1 MMRIEIA
8 SEPLGVGLKVLSF
21 GYNSGVLVVELKV
34 YLAVVPFGVF
44 AIGED
49 GSVVDFELYPK
60 GVDEAVE
67 EALAI
72 ERGEAPASMSRLLE
86 RLRGKVSL
94 VVVEDNDLARSVSGF
109 GFNVSV
115 TPADAVFRSFRSRLA
130 EVAVEHGFVGSV
142 EELAKWMYSMQVE
155 YTRRKL
161 RGVAAKRDML
171 AVQAIRA
178 IDDIDKTI
186 NLFATRIREWYGVH
200 FPELDELVKEH
211 EDYIRLVA
219 EIGHRDGIT
228 VESLGR
234 IGFSEAKA
242 SKIVEVAS
250 SSVGADLSEH
260 DAEAI
265 RTLARIVLDLF
276 QLRKTLTSYLDEIM
290 SEVAPNITALVG
302 PLLGARLLSLAGSLE
317 RMAMLPAS
325 TIQVL
330 GAEKA
335 LFRALRTGGRPP
347 KHGVIFQYPE
357 IHRSPKWQRGKI
369 ARALAAKLALAA
381 KVDAFTGRFV
391 GDRLREELQARIEE
405 IKKVYA
411 KPPVRKE
418 VKEAKPRPPRRE
430 ARRGARRR

>member
-1 MMRIEIA
+1 
-8 SEPLGVGLKVLSF
+8 
-21 GYNSGVLVVELKV
+21 VVELKV
-34 YLAVVPFGVF
+34 YLVTAPFGVF
-44 AIGED
+44 AVSEGGD
-49 GSVVDFELYPK
+49 VVDFELYPK

-72 ERGEAPASMSRLLE
+72 ERGEVSASATRLLE
-86 RLRGKVSL
+86 RLKGKVSQ
-94 VVVEDNDLARSVSGF
+94 VVVEDDEFARSVSSLGF
-109 GFNVSV
+109 DVSV
-115 TPADAVFRSFRSRLA
+115 MPGGDVFRSFRSRLS
-130 EVAVEHGFVGSV
+130 EVAVKYGFASSIEDFVSWLYNM
-142 EELAKWMYSMQVE
+142 EVE

-161 RGVAAKRDML
+161 RRVAAKRDML

-211 EDYIRLVA
+211 EDYIRIVA
-219 EIGHRDGIT
+219 EIGHRDNIT
-228 VESLGR
+228 VESLKK

-242 SKIVEVAS
+242 SKIVEAAA

-265 RTLARIVLDLF
+265 RTLARIVLDLY
-276 QLRKTLTSYLDEIM
+276 QLRRTLTSYLGDVM

-302 PLLGARLLSLAGSLE
+302 PLLGARLLSLAGGLE
-317 RMAMLPAS
+317 KMAMLPAS

-369 ARALAAKLALAA
+369 ARALAAKLAIAA
-381 KVDAFTGRFV
+381 KIDAFTGRFL
-391 GDRLREELQARIEE
+391 GDKLREELEARIQE
-405 IKKVYA
+405 IKKLYA

-430 ARRGARRR
+430 ARRERRGKR

>member
-1 MMRIEIA
+1 M
-8 SEPLGVGLKVLSF
+8 
-21 GYNSGVLVVELKV
+21 KV
-34 YLAVVPFGVF
+34 YLVTAPFGVF
-44 AIGED
+44 AVSEGGD
-49 GSVVDFELYPK
+49 VVDFELYPK

-72 ERGEAPASMSRLLE
+72 ERGEVSTSATRLLE
-86 RLRGKVSL
+86 RLKGKVSQ
-94 VVVEDNDLARSVSGF
+94 VVVEDDEFARSVSSLGF
-109 GFNVSV
+109 DVSV
-115 TPADAVFRSFRSRLA
+115 MPGGDVFRSFRSRLS
-130 EVAVEHGFVGSV
+130 EVAVKYGFASSIEDFVSWLYNM
-142 EELAKWMYSMQVE
+142 EVE

-161 RGVAAKRDML
+161 RRVAAKRDML

-211 EDYIRLVA
+211 EDYIRIVA
-219 EIGHRDGIT
+219 EIGHRDNIT
-228 VESLGR
+228 VESLKK

-242 SKIVEVAS
+242 SKIVEAAA

-265 RTLARIVLDLF
+265 RTLARIVLDLY
-276 QLRKTLTSYLDEIM
+276 QLRRTLTSYLGDVM

-302 PLLGARLLSLAGSLE
+302 SLLGARLLSLAGGLE
-317 RMAMLPAS
+317 KMAMLPAS

-369 ARALAAKLALAA
+369 ARALAAKLAIAA
-381 KVDAFTGRFV
+381 KIDAFTGRFL
-391 GDRLREELQARIEE
+391 GDKLREELEARIQE
-405 IKKVYA
+405 IKKLYA

-430 ARRGARRR
+430 ARRERRGRR

>member
-1 MMRIEIA
+1 V
-8 SEPLGVGLKVLSF
+8 VGLKV
-21 GYNSGVLVVELKV
+21 YLVT
-34 YLAVVPFGVF
+34 APFGVF
-44 AIGED
+44 AVSEGGD
-49 GSVVDFELYPK
+49 VVDFELYPK

-72 ERGEAPASMSRLLE
+72 ERGEVSASATRLLE
-86 RLRGKVSL
+86 RLKGKVSQ
-94 VVVEDNDLARSVSGF
+94 VVVEDDEFARSVSSLGF
-109 GFNVSV
+109 DVSV
-115 TPADAVFRSFRSRLA
+115 MPGGDVFRSFRSRLS
-130 EVAVEHGFVGSV
+130 EVAVKYGFASSIEDFVSWLYNM
-142 EELAKWMYSMQVE
+142 EVE

-161 RGVAAKRDML
+161 RRVAAKRDML

-211 EDYIRLVA
+211 EDYIRIVA
-219 EIGHRDGIT
+219 EIGHRDNIT
-228 VESLGR
+228 VESLKK

-242 SKIVEVAS
+242 SKIVEAAA

-265 RTLARIVLDLF
+265 RTLARIVLDLY
-276 QLRKTLTSYLDEIM
+276 QLRKTLTSYLGDVM

-302 PLLGARLLSLAGSLE
+302 PLLGARLLSLAGGLE
-317 RMAMLPAS
+317 KMAMLPAS

-369 ARALAAKLALAA
+369 ARALAAKLAIAA
-381 KVDAFTGRFV
+381 KIDAFTGRFL
-391 GDRLREELQARIEE
+391 GDKLREELEARIQE
-405 IKKVYA
+405 IKKLYA

-430 ARRGARRR
+430 ARRERRGKR

>member
-1 MMRIEIA
+1 V
-8 SEPLGVGLKVLSF
+8 VGLKV
-21 GYNSGVLVVELKV
+21 YLVT
-34 YLAVVPFGVF
+34 APFGVF
-44 AIGED
+44 AVSEGGD
-49 GSVVDFELYPK
+49 VVDFELYPK

-72 ERGEAPASMSRLLE
+72 ERGEVSASATRLLE
-86 RLRGKVSL
+86 RLKGKVSQ
-94 VVVEDNDLARSVSGF
+94 VVVEDDEFARSVSSLGF
-109 GFNVSV
+109 DVSV
-115 TPADAVFRSFRSRLA
+115 MPGGDVFRSFRSRLS
-130 EVAVEHGFVGSV
+130 EVAVKYGFASSIEDFVSWLYNM
-142 EELAKWMYSMQVE
+142 EVE

-161 RGVAAKRDML
+161 RRVAAKRDML

-211 EDYIRLVA
+211 EDYIRIVA
-219 EIGHRDGIT
+219 EIGHRDNIT
-228 VESLGR
+228 VESLKK

-242 SKIVEVAS
+242 SKIVEAAA

-265 RTLARIVLDLF
+265 RTLARIVLDLY
-276 QLRKTLTSYLDEIM
+276 QLRKTLTSYLGDVM

-302 PLLGARLLSLAGSLE
+302 PLLGARLLSLAGGLE
-317 RMAMLPAS
+317 KMAMLPAS

-335 LFRALRTGGRPP
+335 LFRALRTGGKPP

-369 ARALAAKLALAA
+369 ARALAAKLAIAA
-381 KVDAFTGRFV
+381 KIDAFTGRFL
-391 GDRLREELQARIEE
+391 GDKLREELEARIQE
-405 IKKVYA
+405 IKKLYA

-430 ARRGARRR
+430 ARRERRGKR

>member
-1 MMRIEIA
+1 V
-8 SEPLGVGLKVLSF
+8 VGLKV
-21 GYNSGVLVVELKV
+21 YLVT
-34 YLAVVPFGVF
+34 APFGVF
-44 AIGED
+44 AVSEGGD
-49 GSVVDFELYPK
+49 VVDFELYPK

-72 ERGEAPASMSRLLE
+72 ERGEVSASATRLLE
-86 RLRGKVSL
+86 RLKGKVSQ
-94 VVVEDNDLARSVSGF
+94 VVVEDDEFARGVSSLGF
-109 GFNVSV
+109 DVSV
-115 TPADAVFRSFRSRLA
+115 IPGGDVFRSFRSRLS
-130 EVAVEHGFVGSV
+130 EVAVKYGFASSIEDFVNW
-142 EELAKWMYSMQVE
+142 LYSMEVE

-161 RGVAAKRDML
+161 RRVAAKRDML

-219 EIGHRDGIT
+219 EVGHRDNIT
-228 VESLGR
+228 VEGLKR
-234 IGFSEAKA
+234 VGFSEAKA
-242 SKIVEVAS
+242 SKIVEAAA

-265 RTLARIVLDLF
+265 RTLARIVLDLY
-276 QLRKTLTSYLDEIM
+276 QLRRTLTSYLGDVM

-302 PLLGARLLSLAGSLE
+302 PLLGARLLSLAGGLE
-317 RMAMLPAS
+317 KMAMLPAS

-335 LFRALRTGGRPP
+335 LFRALRTGGKPP

-369 ARALAAKLALAA
+369 ARALAAKLAIAA
-381 KVDAFTGRFV
+381 KIDAFTGRFL
-391 GDRLREELQARIEE
+391 GDKLREELEARIQE
-405 IKKVYA
+405 IKKLYA

-430 ARRGARRR
+430 ARRERRGKR

>member
-1 MMRIEIA
+1 M
-8 SEPLGVGLKVLSF
+8 
-21 GYNSGVLVVELKV
+21 KV
-34 YLAVVPFGVF
+34 YLVTAPFGVF
-44 AIGED
+44 AVSEGGD
-49 GSVVDFELYPK
+49 VVDFELYPK

-72 ERGEAPASMSRLLE
+72 ERGEVSASATRLLE
-86 RLRGKVSL
+86 RLKGKVSQ
-94 VVVEDNDLARSVSGF
+94 VVVEDDEFARGVSSLGF
-109 GFNVSV
+109 DVSV
-115 TPADAVFRSFRSRLA
+115 IPGGDVFRSFRSRLS
-130 EVAVEHGFVGSV
+130 EVAVKYGFASSIEDFVNW
-142 EELAKWMYSMQVE
+142 LYSMEVE

-161 RGVAAKRDML
+161 RRVAAKRDML

-219 EIGHRDGIT
+219 EVGHRDNIT
-228 VESLGR
+228 VEGLKR
-234 IGFSEAKA
+234 VGFSEAKA
-242 SKIVEVAS
+242 SKIVEAAA

-265 RTLARIVLDLF
+265 RTLARIVLDLY
-276 QLRKTLTSYLDEIM
+276 QLRRTLTSYLGDVM

-302 PLLGARLLSLAGSLE
+302 PLLGARLLSLAGGLE
-317 RMAMLPAS
+317 KMAMLPAS

-335 LFRALRTGGRPP
+335 LFRALRTGGKPP

-369 ARALAAKLALAA
+369 ARALAAKLAIAA
-381 KVDAFTGRFV
+381 KIDAFTGRFL
-391 GDRLREELQARIEE
+391 GDKLREELEARIQE
-405 IKKVYA
+405 IKKLYA

-430 ARRGARRR
+430 ARRERRGKR

>member
-1 MMRIEIA
+1 
-8 SEPLGVGLKVLSF
+8 
-21 GYNSGVLVVELKV
+21 VVELKV
-34 YLAVVPFGVF
+34 YLVTAPFGVF
-44 AIGED
+44 AVSEGGD
-49 GSVVDFELYPK
+49 VVDFELYPK

-72 ERGEAPASMSRLLE
+72 ERGEVSASATRLLE
-86 RLRGKVSL
+86 RLKGKVSQ
-94 VVVEDNDLARSVSGF
+94 VVVEDDEFARSVSSLGF
-109 GFNVSV
+109 DVSV
-115 TPADAVFRSFRSRLA
+115 MPGGDVFRSFRSRLS
-130 EVAVEHGFVGSV
+130 EVAVKYGFASSIEDFVSWLYNM
-142 EELAKWMYSMQVE
+142 EVE

-161 RGVAAKRDML
+161 RRVAAKRDML

-211 EDYIRLVA
+211 EDYIRIVA
-219 EIGHRDGIT
+219 EIGHRDNIT
-228 VESLGR
+228 VESLKK

-242 SKIVEVAS
+242 SKIVEAAA

-265 RTLARIVLDLF
+265 RTLARIVLDLY
-276 QLRKTLTSYLDEIM
+276 QLRKTLTSYLGDVM

-302 PLLGARLLSLAGSLE
+302 PLLGARLLSLAGGLE
-317 RMAMLPAS
+317 KMAMLPAS

-369 ARALAAKLALAA
+369 ARALAAKLAIAA
-381 KVDAFTGRFV
+381 KIDAFTGRFL
-391 GDRLREELQARIEE
+391 GDKLREELEARIQE
-405 IKKVYA
+405 IKKLYA

-430 ARRGARRR
+430 ARRERRGKR

>member
-1 MMRIEIA
+1 
-8 SEPLGVGLKVLSF
+8 
-21 GYNSGVLVVELKV
+21 LKV
-34 YLAVVPFGVF
+34 YLVTAPFGVF
-44 AIGED
+44 AVSEGGD
-49 GSVVDFELYPK
+49 VVDFELYPK

-72 ERGEAPASMSRLLE
+72 ERGEVSASATRLLE
-86 RLRGKVSL
+86 RLKGKVSQ
-94 VVVEDNDLARSVSGF
+94 VVVEDDEFARGVSSLGF
-109 GFNVSV
+109 DVSV
-115 TPADAVFRSFRSRLA
+115 MPGGDVFRSFRSRLS
-130 EVAVEHGFVGSV
+130 EVAVKYGFASSIEDFVSW
-142 EELAKWMYSMQVE
+142 LYSMEVE

-161 RGVAAKRDML
+161 RRVAAKRDML

-211 EDYIRLVA
+211 EDYIRIVA
-219 EIGHRDGIT
+219 EIGHRDNIT
-228 VESLGR
+228 VESLKK

-242 SKIVEVAS
+242 SKIVEAAA

-265 RTLARIVLDLF
+265 RTLARIVLDLY
-276 QLRKTLTSYLDEIM
+276 QLRRTLTSYLGDVM

-302 PLLGARLLSLAGSLE
+302 PLLGARLLSLAGGLE
-317 RMAMLPAS
+317 KMAMLPAS

-347 KHGVIFQYPE
+347 KHGVIFQHPE

-369 ARALAAKLALAA
+369 ARALAAKLAIAA
-381 KVDAFTGRFV
+381 KIDAFTGRFL
-391 GDRLREELQARIEE
+391 GDKLREELEARIQE
-405 IKKVYA
+405 IKKLYA

-418 VKEAKPRPPRRE
+418 VKETKPRPPRRE
-430 ARRGARRR
+430 ARRERRGKR

>member
-1 MMRIEIA
+1 
-8 SEPLGVGLKVLSF
+8 
-21 GYNSGVLVVELKV
+21 VVELKV
-34 YLAVVPFGVF
+34 YLVTAPFGVF
-44 AIGED
+44 AVSEGGD
-49 GSVVDFELYPK
+49 VVDFELYPK
-60 GVDEAVE
+60 SVDEAVE

-72 ERGEAPASMSRLLE
+72 ERGEVSASATRLLE
-86 RLRGKVSL
+86 RLKGKVSQ
-94 VVVEDNDLARSVSGF
+94 VVVEDDEFARSVSSLGF
-109 GFNVSV
+109 DVSV
-115 TPADAVFRSFRSRLA
+115 IPGGDVFRSFRSRLS
-130 EVAVEHGFVGSV
+130 EVAVKYGFASSIEDFVSWLYNM
-142 EELAKWMYSMQVE
+142 EVE

-161 RGVAAKRDML
+161 RRVAAKRDML

-219 EIGHRDGIT
+219 EIGHRDNIT
-228 VESLGR
+228 VESLKR

-242 SKIVEVAS
+242 SKIVEAAA

-265 RTLARIVLDLF
+265 RTLARIVLDLY
-276 QLRKTLTSYLDEIM
+276 QLRKTLTSYLGDVM

-302 PLLGARLLSLAGSLE
+302 PLLGARLLSLAGGLE
-317 RMAMLPAS
+317 KMAMLPAS

-335 LFRALRTGGRPP
+335 LFRALRTGGKPP

-369 ARALAAKLALAA
+369 ARALAAKLAIAA
-381 KVDAFTGRFV
+381 KIDAFTGRFL
-391 GDRLREELQARIEE
+391 GDKLKEELEARIQE
-405 IKKVYA
+405 IKKLYA

-430 ARRGARRR
+430 ARRERRGKR

>member
-1 MMRIEIA
+1 
-8 SEPLGVGLKVLSF
+8 
-21 GYNSGVLVVELKV
+21 VVELKV
-34 YLAVVPFGVF
+34 YLVTAPFGVF
-44 AIGED
+44 AVSEGGD
-49 GSVVDFELYPK
+49 VVDFELYPK

-72 ERGEAPASMSRLLE
+72 ERGEVSARATRLLE
-86 RLRGKVSL
+86 RLKGKVSQ
-94 VVVEDNDLARSVSGF
+94 VVVEDDEFARSVSSLGF
-109 GFNVSV
+109 DVSV
-115 TPADAVFRSFRSRLA
+115 MPGGDVFRSFRSRLS
-130 EVAVEHGFVGSV
+130 EVAVKHGFASSIEDFVSW
-142 EELAKWMYSMQVE
+142 LYSMEVE

-161 RGVAAKRDML
+161 RRVAAKRDML

-219 EIGHRDGIT
+219 EIGHRDNIT
-228 VESLGR
+228 VESLKR

-242 SKIVEVAS
+242 SKIVEAAA

-265 RTLARIVLDLF
+265 RTLARIVLDLY
-276 QLRKTLTSYLDEIM
+276 QLRRTLTSYLGDVM

-302 PLLGARLLSLAGSLE
+302 PLLGARLLSLAGGLE
-317 RMAMLPAS
+317 KMAMLPAS

-357 IHRSPKWQRGKI
+357 IHKSPKWQRGKI
-369 ARALAAKLALAA
+369 ARALAAKLAIAA
-381 KVDAFTGRFV
+381 KIDAFTGRFL
-391 GDRLREELQARIEE
+391 GDKLREELEARIQE
-405 IKKVYA
+405 IKKLYA

-430 ARRGARRR
+430 ARRERRGKR

>member
-1 MMRIEIA
+1 
-8 SEPLGVGLKVLSF
+8 
-21 GYNSGVLVVELKV
+21 LKV
-34 YLAVVPFGVF
+34 YLVTAPFGVF
-44 AIGED
+44 AVSEGGD
-49 GSVVDFELYPK
+49 VVDFELYPK

-72 ERGEAPASMSRLLE
+72 ERGEVSTSATRLLE
-86 RLRGKVSL
+86 RLKGKVSQ
-94 VVVEDNDLARSVSGF
+94 VVVEDDEFARSVSSLGF
-109 GFNVSV
+109 DVSV
-115 TPADAVFRSFRSRLA
+115 MPGGDVFRSFRSRLS
-130 EVAVEHGFVGSV
+130 EVAVKYGFASSIEDFVSWLYNM
-142 EELAKWMYSMQVE
+142 EVE

-161 RGVAAKRDML
+161 RRVAAKRDML

-211 EDYIRLVA
+211 EDYIRIVA
-219 EIGHRDGIT
+219 EIGHRDNIT
-228 VESLGR
+228 VESLKK

-242 SKIVEVAS
+242 SKIVEAAA

-265 RTLARIVLDLF
+265 RTLARIVLDLY
-276 QLRKTLTSYLDEIM
+276 QLRRTLTSYLGDVM

-302 PLLGARLLSLAGSLE
+302 SLLGARLLSLAGGLE
-317 RMAMLPAS
+317 KMAMLPAS

-369 ARALAAKLALAA
+369 ARALAAKLAMAA
-381 KVDAFTGRFV
+381 KIDAFTGRFL
-391 GDRLREELQARIEE
+391 GDKLREELEARIQE
-405 IKKVYA
+405 IKKLYA

-430 ARRGARRR
+430 ARRERRGRR

>member
-1 MMRIEIA
+1 
-8 SEPLGVGLKVLSF
+8 
-21 GYNSGVLVVELKV
+21 LKV
-34 YLAVVPFGVF
+34 YLVTAPFGVF
-44 AIGED
+44 AVSEGGD
-49 GSVVDFELYPK
+49 VVDFELYPK

-72 ERGEAPASMSRLLE
+72 ERGEVSASATRLLE
-86 RLRGKVSL
+86 RLKGKVSQ
-94 VVVEDNDLARSVSGF
+94 VVVEDDEFARGVSSLGF
-109 GFNVSV
+109 DVSV
-115 TPADAVFRSFRSRLA
+115 MPGGDVFRSFRSRLS
-130 EVAVEHGFVGSV
+130 EVAVKYGFASSIEDFVNW
-142 EELAKWMYSMQVE
+142 LYSMEVE

-161 RGVAAKRDML
+161 RRVAAKRDML

-211 EDYIRLVA
+211 EDYIRIVA
-219 EIGHRDGIT
+219 EIGHRDNIT
-228 VESLGR
+228 VESLKK

-242 SKIVEVAS
+242 SKIVEVAA

-265 RTLARIVLDLF
+265 RTLARIVLDLY
-276 QLRKTLTSYLDEIM
+276 QLRRTLTSYLGDVM

-302 PLLGARLLSLAGSLE
+302 PLLGARLLSLAGGLE
-317 RMAMLPAS
+317 KMAMLPAS

-369 ARALAAKLALAA
+369 ARALAAKLAIAA
-381 KVDAFTGRFV
+381 KIDAFTGRFL
-391 GDRLREELQARIEE
+391 GDKLREELEARIQE
-405 IKKVYA
+405 IKKLYA

-430 ARRGARRR
+430 ARRERRGKR

>member
-1 MMRIEIA
+1 V
-8 SEPLGVGLKVLSF
+8 VGLKV
-21 GYNSGVLVVELKV
+21 YLVT
-34 YLAVVPFGVF
+34 APFGVF
-44 AIGED
+44 AVSEGGD
-49 GSVVDFELYPK
+49 VVDFELYPK

-72 ERGEAPASMSRLLE
+72 ERGEVSASATRLLE
-86 RLRGKVSL
+86 RLKGKVSQ
-94 VVVEDNDLARSVSGF
+94 VVVEDDEFARSVSSLGF
-109 GFNVSV
+109 DVSV
-115 TPADAVFRSFRSRLA
+115 MPGGDVFRSFRSRLS
-130 EVAVEHGFVGSV
+130 EVAVKYGFASSIEDFVSWLYNM
-142 EELAKWMYSMQVE
+142 EVE

-161 RGVAAKRDML
+161 RRVAAKRDML

-219 EIGHRDGIT
+219 EIGHRDNIT
-228 VESLGR
+228 VESLKK

-242 SKIVEVAS
+242 SKIVEAAA

-265 RTLARIVLDLF
+265 RTLARIVLDLY
-276 QLRKTLTSYLDEIM
+276 QLRRTLTSYLGDVM

-302 PLLGARLLSLAGSLE
+302 PLLGARLLSLAGGLE
-317 RMAMLPAS
+317 KMAMLPAS

-369 ARALAAKLALAA
+369 ARALAAKLAIAA
-381 KVDAFTGRFV
+381 KIDAFTGRSL
-391 GDRLREELQARIEE
+391 GDKLREELEARIQE
-405 IKKVYA
+405 IKKLYA

-430 ARRGARRR
+430 ARRERRGKR

>member
-1 MMRIEIA
+1 M
-8 SEPLGVGLKVLSF
+8 
-21 GYNSGVLVVELKV
+21 KV
-34 YLAVVPFGVF
+34 YLVTAPFGVF
-44 AIGED
+44 AVSEGGD
-49 GSVVDFELYPK
+49 VVDFELYPK

-72 ERGEAPASMSRLLE
+72 ERGEVSASATRLLE
-86 RLRGKVSL
+86 RLKGKVSQ
-94 VVVEDNDLARSVSGF
+94 VVVEDDEFARGVSSLGF
-109 GFNVSV
+109 DVSV
-115 TPADAVFRSFRSRLA
+115 MPGGDVFRSFRSRLS
-130 EVAVEHGFVGSV
+130 EVAVKYGFASSIEDFVNW
-142 EELAKWMYSMQVE
+142 LYSMEVE

-161 RGVAAKRDML
+161 RRVAAKRDML

-219 EIGHRDGIT
+219 EIGHRDNIT
-228 VESLGR
+228 VESLKKV
-234 IGFSEAKA
+234 GFSETKA
-242 SKIVEVAS
+242 SKIVEAAA

-265 RTLARIVLDLF
+265 RTLARIVLDLY
-276 QLRKTLTSYLDEIM
+276 QLRRTLTSYLGDVM

-302 PLLGARLLSLAGSLE
+302 PLLGARLLSLAGGLE
-317 RMAMLPAS
+317 KMAMLPAS

-369 ARALAAKLALAA
+369 ARALAAKLAIAA
-381 KVDAFTGRFV
+381 KIDAFTGRFL
-391 GDRLREELQARIEE
+391 GDKLREELEARIQE
-405 IKKVYA
+405 IKKLYA

-430 ARRGARRR
+430 ARRERRGKR

>member
-1 MMRIEIA
+1 
-8 SEPLGVGLKVLSF
+8 
-21 GYNSGVLVVELKV
+21 LKV
-34 YLAVVPFGVF
+34 YLVTAPFGVF
-44 AIGED
+44 AVSEG
-49 GSVVDFELYPK
+49 GNVVDFELYPK

-72 ERGEAPASMSRLLE
+72 ERGEVSTSATRLLE
-86 RLRGKVSL
+86 RLKGKVSQ
-94 VVVEDNDLARSVSGF
+94 VVVEDDEFARSVSSLGF
-109 GFNVSV
+109 DVSV
-115 TPADAVFRSFRSRLA
+115 MPGGDVFRSFRSRLS
-130 EVAVEHGFVGSV
+130 EVAVKYGFASSIEDFVSWLYDM
-142 EELAKWMYSMQVE
+142 EVE

-161 RGVAAKRDML
+161 RRVAAKRDML

-211 EDYIRLVA
+211 EDYIRIVA
-219 EIGHRDGIT
+219 EIGHRDSIT
-228 VESLGR
+228 VESLKK

-242 SKIVEVAS
+242 SKIVEAAA

-265 RTLARIVLDLF
+265 RTLARIVLDLY
-276 QLRKTLTSYLDEIM
+276 QLRRTLTSYLGDVM

-302 PLLGARLLSLAGSLE
+302 PLLGARLLSLAGGLE
-317 RMAMLPAS
+317 KMAMLPAS

-357 IHRSPKWQRGKI
+357 IHKSPKWQRGKI
-369 ARALAAKLALAA
+369 ARALAAKLAIAA
-381 KVDAFTGRFV
+381 KIDAFTGRFL
-391 GDRLREELQARIEE
+391 GDKLREELEARIQE
-405 IKKVYA
+405 IKKLYA

-430 ARRGARRR
+430 ARRERRGRR

>member
-1 MMRIEIA
+1 M
-8 SEPLGVGLKVLSF
+8 
-21 GYNSGVLVVELKV
+21 KV
-34 YLAVVPFGVF
+34 YLVTAPFGVF
-44 AIGED
+44 AVSEGGD
-49 GSVVDFELYPK
+49 VVDFELYPK

-72 ERGEAPASMSRLLE
+72 ERGEVSASATRLLE
-86 RLRGKVSL
+86 RLKGKVSQ
-94 VVVEDNDLARSVSGF
+94 VVVEDDEFARSVSSLGF
-109 GFNVSV
+109 DVSV
-115 TPADAVFRSFRSRLA
+115 MPGGDVFRSFRSRLS
-130 EVAVEHGFVGSV
+130 EVAVKYGFASSIEDFVSWLYNM
-142 EELAKWMYSMQVE
+142 EVE

-161 RGVAAKRDML
+161 RRVAAKRDML

-219 EIGHRDGIT
+219 EIGHRDNIT
-228 VESLGR
+228 VESLKK

-242 SKIVEVAS
+242 SKIVEAAA

-265 RTLARIVLDLF
+265 RTLARIVLDLY
-276 QLRKTLTSYLDEIM
+276 QLRRTLTSYLGDVM

-302 PLLGARLLSLAGSLE
+302 PLLGARLLSLAGGLE
-317 RMAMLPAS
+317 KMAMLPAS

-369 ARALAAKLALAA
+369 ARALAAKLAIAA
-381 KVDAFTGRFV
+381 KIDAFTGRFL
-391 GDRLREELQARIEE
+391 GDKLREELEARIQE
-405 IKKVYA
+405 IKKLYA

-430 ARRGARRR
+430 ARRERRGKR

>member
-1 MMRIEIA
+1 M
-8 SEPLGVGLKVLSF
+8 
-21 GYNSGVLVVELKV
+21 KV
-34 YLAVVPFGVF
+34 YLVTAPFGVF
-44 AIGED
+44 AVSEGGD
-49 GSVVDFELYPK
+49 VVDFELYPK

-72 ERGEAPASMSRLLE
+72 ERGEVSASATRLLE
-86 RLRGKVSL
+86 RLKGKVSQ
-94 VVVEDNDLARSVSGF
+94 VVVEDDEFARSVSSLGF
-109 GFNVSV
+109 DVSV
-115 TPADAVFRSFRSRLA
+115 MPGGDVFRSFRSRLS
-130 EVAVEHGFVGSV
+130 EVAVKYGFASSIEDFVNW
-142 EELAKWMYSMQVE
+142 LYSMEVE

-161 RGVAAKRDML
+161 RRVAAKRDML

-211 EDYIRLVA
+211 EDYIRIVA
-219 EIGHRDGIT
+219 EIGHRDNIT
-228 VESLGR
+228 VESLKK

-242 SKIVEVAS
+242 SKIVEAAA

-265 RTLARIVLDLF
+265 RTLARIVLDLY
-276 QLRKTLTSYLDEIM
+276 QLRRTLTSYLGDVM

-302 PLLGARLLSLAGSLE
+302 PLLGARLLSLAGGLE
-317 RMAMLPAS
+317 KMAMLPAS

-369 ARALAAKLALAA
+369 ARALAAKLAIAA
-381 KVDAFTGRFV
+381 KIDAFTGRFL
-391 GDRLREELQARIEE
+391 GDKLREELEARIQE
-405 IKKVYA
+405 IKKLYA

-430 ARRGARRR
+430 ARRERRGKR

>member
-1 MMRIEIA
+1 
-8 SEPLGVGLKVLSF
+8 
-21 GYNSGVLVVELKV
+21 VVELKV
-34 YLAVVPFGVF
+34 YLVTAPFGVF
-44 AIGED
+44 AVSEGGD
-49 GSVVDFELYPK
+49 VVDFELYPK

-72 ERGEAPASMSRLLE
+72 ERGEVSTSATRLLE
-86 RLRGKVSL
+86 RLKGKVSQ
-94 VVVEDNDLARSVSGF
+94 VVVEDDEFARSVSSLGF
-109 GFNVSV
+109 DVSV
-115 TPADAVFRSFRSRLA
+115 MPGGDVFRSFRSRLS
-130 EVAVEHGFVGSV
+130 EVAVKYGFASSIEDFVSWLYDM
-142 EELAKWMYSMQVE
+142 EVE

-161 RGVAAKRDML
+161 RRVAAKRDLL

-211 EDYIRLVA
+211 EDYIRIVA
-219 EIGHRDGIT
+219 EIGHRDSIT
-228 VESLGR
+228 VESLKK

-242 SKIVEVAS
+242 SKIVEAAA

-265 RTLARIVLDLF
+265 RTLARIVLDLY
-276 QLRKTLTSYLDEIM
+276 QLRRTLTSYLGDVM

-302 PLLGARLLSLAGSLE
+302 PLLGARLLSLAGGLE
-317 RMAMLPAS
+317 KMAMLPAS

-357 IHRSPKWQRGKI
+357 IHKSPKWQRGKI
-369 ARALAAKLALAA
+369 ARALAAKLAIAA
-381 KVDAFTGRFV
+381 KIDAFTGRFL
-391 GDRLREELQARIEE
+391 GDKLREELEARIQE
-405 IKKVYA
+405 IKKLYA

-430 ARRGARRR
+430 ARRERRGRR

>member
-1 MMRIEIA
+1 M
-8 SEPLGVGLKVLSF
+8 
-21 GYNSGVLVVELKV
+21 KV
-34 YLAVVPFGVF
+34 YLVTAPFGVF
-44 AIGED
+44 AVSEGGD
-49 GSVVDFELYPK
+49 VVDFELYPK

-72 ERGEAPASMSRLLE
+72 ERGEVSTSATRLLE
-86 RLRGKVSL
+86 RLKGKVSQ
-94 VVVEDNDLARSVSGF
+94 VVVEDDEFARSVSSLGF
-109 GFNVSV
+109 DVSV
-115 TPADAVFRSFRSRLA
+115 MPGGDVFRSFRSRLS
-130 EVAVEHGFVGSV
+130 EVAVKYGFASSIEDFVSWLYDM
-142 EELAKWMYSMQVE
+142 EVE

-161 RGVAAKRDML
+161 RRVAAKRDLL

-211 EDYIRLVA
+211 EDYIRIVA
-219 EIGHRDGIT
+219 EIGHRDSIT
-228 VESLGR
+228 VESLKK

-242 SKIVEVAS
+242 SKIVEAAA

-265 RTLARIVLDLF
+265 RTLARIVLDLY
-276 QLRKTLTSYLDEIM
+276 QLRRTLTSYLGDVM

-302 PLLGARLLSLAGSLE
+302 SLLGARLLSLAGGLE
-317 RMAMLPAS
+317 KMAMLPAS

-369 ARALAAKLALAA
+369 ARALAAKLAIAA
-381 KVDAFTGRFV
+381 KIDAFTGRFL
-391 GDRLREELQARIEE
+391 GDKLREELEARIQE
-405 IKKVYA
+405 IKKLYA

-430 ARRGARRR
+430 ARRERRGRR

>member
-1 MMRIEIA
+1 
-8 SEPLGVGLKVLSF
+8 
-21 GYNSGVLVVELKV
+21 VVELKV
-34 YLAVVPFGVF
+34 YLVTAPFGVF
-44 AIGED
+44 AVSEGGD
-49 GSVVDFELYPK
+49 VVDFELYPK

-72 ERGEAPASMSRLLE
+72 ERGEVSASATRLLE
-86 RLRGKVSL
+86 RLKGKVSQ
-94 VVVEDNDLARSVSGF
+94 VVVEDDEFARSVSSLGF
-109 GFNVSV
+109 DVSV
-115 TPADAVFRSFRSRLA
+115 MPGGDVFRSFRSRLS
-130 EVAVEHGFVGSV
+130 EVAVKYGFASSIEDFVSW
-142 EELAKWMYSMQVE
+142 LYSMEVE

-161 RGVAAKRDML
+161 RRVAAKRDML

-219 EIGHRDGIT
+219 EIGHRDNIT
-228 VESLGR
+228 VESLKR

-242 SKIVEVAS
+242 SKIVEAAA

-265 RTLARIVLDLF
+265 RTLARIVLDLY
-276 QLRKTLTSYLDEIM
+276 QLRRTLTSYLGDVM

-302 PLLGARLLSLAGSLE
+302 PLLGARLLSLAGGLE
-317 RMAMLPAS
+317 KMAMLPAS

-335 LFRALRTGGRPP
+335 LFRALRTGGKPP

-369 ARALAAKLALAA
+369 ARALAAKLAIAA
-381 KVDAFTGRFV
+381 KIDAFTGRFL
-391 GDRLREELQARIEE
+391 GDKLREELEARIQE
-405 IKKVYA
+405 IKKLYA

-430 ARRGARRR
+430 ARRERRGKR

>member
-1 MMRIEIA
+1 
-8 SEPLGVGLKVLSF
+8 
-21 GYNSGVLVVELKV
+21 LKV
-34 YLAVVPFGVF
+34 YLVTAPFGVF
-44 AIGED
+44 AVSEGGD
-49 GSVVDFELYPK
+49 VVDFELYPK

-72 ERGEAPASMSRLLE
+72 ERGEVSTSATRLLE
-86 RLRGKVSL
+86 RLKGKVSQ
-94 VVVEDNDLARSVSGF
+94 VVVEDDEFARSVSSLGF
-109 GFNVSV
+109 DVSV
-115 TPADAVFRSFRSRLA
+115 MPGGDVFRSFRSRLS
-130 EVAVEHGFVGSV
+130 EVAVKYGFASSIEDFVSWLYNM
-142 EELAKWMYSMQVE
+142 EVE

-161 RGVAAKRDML
+161 RRVAAKRDML

-211 EDYIRLVA
+211 EDYIRIVA
-219 EIGHRDGIT
+219 EIGHRDNIT
-228 VESLGR
+228 VESLKK

-242 SKIVEVAS
+242 SKIVEAAA

-265 RTLARIVLDLF
+265 RTLARIVLDLY
-276 QLRKTLTSYLDEIM
+276 QLRRTLTSYLGDVM

-302 PLLGARLLSLAGSLE
+302 SLLGARLLSLAGGLE
-317 RMAMLPAS
+317 KMAMLPAS

-369 ARALAAKLALAA
+369 ARALAAKLAIAA
-381 KVDAFTGRFV
+381 KIDAFTGRFL
-391 GDRLREELQARIEE
+391 GDKLREELEARIQE
-405 IKKVYA
+405 IKKLYA

-430 ARRGARRR
+430 ARRERRGRR